1 MWLLFAWFLCELVVN
16 DLWREEKAGAAS
28 AEQLTFAPALFFLSL
43 WQSLKTS
50 LESLWIGK
58 RRRRYRAT
66 DCVSGW
72 IFRFLEKQERWPLTV
87 FEEIKVKIFKE
98 NTGLKYIILHL
109 QMASFVGDYFLFLF
123 PSVLL
128 LLLSLT
134 LRLPRVHC
142 WTGLAVRAL
151 SWRLWVIICL
161 ILGLPLHK
169 NTSARAEEVKSAGTN
184 ILSGSGQISDES
196 RLICKPT
203 ALAKYLLRHC
213 GSLAKPRLAT
223 WPRGDP
229 HLQTLSSLLW
239 GQHGEALQFTRDNLL
254 LKDGGIIAVD
264 WAVGTKMGEA
274 ATRKKWDVRKE
285 HQSGVRAPGCFTSAP
300 PVLLLI
306 PQYWGGMTPHLK
318 MLCQQALCQGFYVVV
333 FHPRGTEGCPL
344 TTARVTEFGDPADLE
359 QVKKDNFI
367 IKQKDSQDQYE
378 YMFITWSSLAEIY
391 FHLEQCIRLFNWFVL
406 HGLVVWH
413 HFCAIHK
420 NERKEKKAKE
430 ERKKDPLCWLW
441 GHLCLLLVLLV
452 CVWGMDAFENF
463 KSKTPIRISV

>member
-1 MWLLFAWFLCELVVN
+1 MGQIYVFSVCSISIWAGSKWFMEGGESRGSECRITNICPGPLFSV
-16 DLWREEKAGAAS
+16 
-28 AEQLTFAPALFFLSL
+28 SL
-43 WQSLKTS
+43 AIFENFSWI
-50 LESLWIGK
+50 SLWIGK
-58 RRRRYRAT
+58 RRGRYRAT
-66 DCVSGW
+66 DGVSGW
-72 IFRFLEKQERWPLTV
+72 IFRFLKQQEKWRFTV

-98 NTGLKYIILHL
+98 NTGLKYTVLHL
-109 QMASFVGDYFLFLF
+109 QMASFVGDCFLFLL
-123 PSVLL
+123 PSLLL

-134 LRLPRVHC
+134 LRVPRVHC
-142 WTGLAVRAL
+142 WTVLAVRAL

-169 NTSARAEEVKSAGTN
+169 NTSARAEEVKSAGTD
-184 ILSGSGQISDES
+184 ILSGSGQISDEP
-196 RLICKPT
+196 RFICKPT

-213 GSLAKPRLAT
+213 GSLAKPRLAA

-306 PQYWGGMTPHLK
+306 PQYWGGTTPHLK
-318 MLCQQALCQGFYVVV
+318 ALCQQALCRGFYVVV
-333 FHPRGTEGCPL
+333 FHSRGTEGCPL

-359 QVKKDNFI
+359 QVKKENFI
-367 IKQKDSQDQYE
+367 IKQK
-378 YMFITWSSLAEIY
+378 Y
-391 FHLEQCIRLFNWFVL
+391 FTH
-406 HGLVVWH
+406 
-413 HFCAIHK
+413 
-420 NERKEKKAKE
+420 
-430 ERKKDPLCWLW
+430 
-441 GHLCLLLVLLV
+441 LLLFSMSL
-452 CVWGMDAFENF
+452 
-463 KSKTPIRISV
+463 I

>member
-1 MWLLFAWFLCELVVN
+1 
-16 DLWREEKAGAAS
+16 
-28 AEQLTFAPALFFLSL
+28 
-43 WQSLKTS
+43 
-50 LESLWIGK
+50 
-58 RRRRYRAT
+58 
-66 DCVSGW
+66 
-72 IFRFLEKQERWPLTV
+72 
-87 FEEIKVKIFKE
+87 
-98 NTGLKYIILHL
+98 
-109 QMASFVGDYFLFLF
+109 MASFVGDYFLFLF

-274 ATRKKWDVRKE
+274 ATRQKWDVRKE

-367 IKQKDSQDQYE
+367 IKQKLLDKE
-378 YMFITWSSLAEIY
+378 NP
-391 FHLEQCIRLFNWFVL
+391 HLL
-406 HGLVVWH
+406 
-413 HFCAIHK
+413 
-420 NERKEKKAKE
+420 
-430 ERKKDPLCWLW
+430 
-441 GHLCLLLVLLV
+441 
-452 CVWGMDAFENF
+452 
-463 KSKTPIRISV
+463 SKT

>member
-1 MWLLFAWFLCELVVN
+1 
-16 DLWREEKAGAAS
+16 
-28 AEQLTFAPALFFLSL
+28 
-43 WQSLKTS
+43 
-50 LESLWIGK
+50 
-58 RRRRYRAT
+58 
-66 DCVSGW
+66 
-72 IFRFLEKQERWPLTV
+72 
-87 FEEIKVKIFKE
+87 
-98 NTGLKYIILHL
+98 
-109 QMASFVGDYFLFLF
+109 MASFVGDYFLFLF

-184 ILSGSGQISDES
+184 ILSGSGQILDES

-367 IKQKDSQDQYE
+367 IKQKLLDKENS
-378 YMFITWSSLAEIY
+378 
-391 FHLEQCIRLFNWFVL
+391 HLL
-406 HGLVVWH
+406 
-413 HFCAIHK
+413 
-420 NERKEKKAKE
+420 
-430 ERKKDPLCWLW
+430 
-441 GHLCLLLVLLV
+441 
-452 CVWGMDAFENF
+452 
-463 KSKTPIRISV
+463 SKT